1 MMLFTLETKYEKKYP
16 DHKMAEAS
24 LVSADAKAEFLNHAA
39 RHRRFDS
46 GGR

>member
-1 MMLFTLETKYEKKYP
+1 MMLFTLETKYEEKYP
-16 DHKMAEAS
+16 DHEMAEDS
-24 LVSADAKAEFLNHAA
+24 LVSADANAELLNHAA